1 MEPCK
6 FDSLRGGQRE
16 FLRLEVVAI
25 IKVSF
30 DSPTVSRLNDTTT
43 WNADEYIEFLI
54 IDKPLCKRVDGS
66 CHGGNT

>member
-6 FDSLRGGQRE
+6 FDSLHRGQRE

-30 DSPTVSRLNDTTT
+30 DSPTISSLNDKTT

-54 IDKPLCKRVDGS
+54 IDKPLCRPVDGS
-66 CHGGNT
+66 RHSGKK